1 PLTVTNG
8 AVRVPEA
15 PGLGVEVDVEAI
27 QRDRVSPDTPSPVDE
42 YFAQRRVLRI
52 RWTDGASWLFGDD
65 REYRR
70 MFDAGQLP
78 IFERGVTLESI
89 EDDGSAAFERLY
101 ARVEHGATPE

>member
-1 PLTVTNG
+1 MC
-8 AVRVPEA
+8 RRR
-15 PGLGVEVDVEAI
+15 PGLGVQIDEAAIRRDQIPADAPSLVD
-27 QRDRVSPDTPSPVDE
+27 D

-52 RWTDGASWLFGDD
+52 RWADGASWLFGDD

-89 EDDGSAAFERLY
+89 EDDGSGAFARLH
-101 ARVEHGATPE
+101 ARVEHGPTPE